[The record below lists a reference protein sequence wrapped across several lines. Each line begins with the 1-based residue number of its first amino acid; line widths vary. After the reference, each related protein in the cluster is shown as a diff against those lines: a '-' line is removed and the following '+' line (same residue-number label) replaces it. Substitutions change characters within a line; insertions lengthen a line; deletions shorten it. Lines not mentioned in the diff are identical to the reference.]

1 MTDAIRIRSL
11 DYRAGRDFALRGLDL
26 NVRAGSVYGF
36 LGPNGSGKT
45 TTIKLLMGM
54 LPPQDGTIDVLGHRV
69 PDDVVPAL
77 ARIGYVPERVHLY
90 PMLSV
95 DETMRHHA
103 AFYSRW
109 DSLEAERLRRAF
121 ALRGDALVG
130 RLSKGEAGKL
140 MLLLALAV
148 RPELLVLDEPT
159 DGLDPVVRR
168 DVLAAVVDYVAS
180 TGATVFISSHLVHE
194 QERICDW
201 VGVLDA
207 GRMVAELPMSEFR
220 AGIKRLR
227 VRGVVAEL
235 PDLPVLPFRVLAR
248 RALLG
253 QDEEWVVRDWRADMH
268 GAFGALLPAATLRAV
283 EDLDLEESFVE
294 LLSASR
300 AAPAVSRKND
310 EEAA

>member
-1 MTDAIRIRSL
+1 MSDAICIRSL
-11 DYRAGRDFALRGLDL
+11 DYRAGRDFALRSLDL
-26 NVRAGSVYGF
+26 TVRAGSVYGF
-36 LGPNGSGKT
+36 LGPNGSGKS

-54 LPPQDGTIDVLGHRV
+54 LPPDDGTIDVLGHRI

-95 DETMRHHA
+95 EETMRHHA

-109 DSLEAERLRRAF
+109 DSLEAERLRRSF

-168 DVLAAVVDYVAS
+168 DVLAAVVDYVAA
-180 TGATVFISSHLVHE
+180 TRATVFISSHLVHE

-227 VRGVVAEL
+227 VRGMAA
-235 PDLPVLPFRVLAR
+235 DLPPLPFQVMAR
-248 RALLG
+248 RPVLG
-253 QDEEWVVRDWRADMH
+253 QDEEWVVRGWRADMQP
-268 GAFGALLPAATLRAV
+268 AFGSIVPSATLRDV
-283 EDLDLEESFVE
+283 EDLDLEDSFVE

-300 AAPAVSRKND
+300 AAPHVTHAD